1 MAKELGAACKRLA
14 TLRNHRV
21 TKCNRACAAGRDW
34 HAGAMDVPDRPQI
47 ALVEDDDEIRD
58 LVAALLAREGMAVH
72 ACRTA
77 AEFDALLVE
86 RPVDL
91 ALVDIML
98 PGEDGLSL
106 CRRIRAAGSLPL
118 MIVSARSDD
127 VDRIVGLEIGADDY
141 LPKPFNPRELVARV
155 RALIRRSRTR
165 EETVAAP
172 SGQRYTFEG
181 WLWDVDA
188 RRLAAPDGTA
198 VELTGGEHD
207 LLLCLVQRP
216 QRVLSRDQ
224 LLDWT
229 RGRELSP
236 FDRTID
242 VQLGRLRRKLAARP
256 GGEGLI
262 KTVRGG
268 GYVLVA
274 SVRRL

>member
-1 MAKELGAACKRLA
+1 MDLEAK
-14 TLRNHRV
+14 
-21 TKCNRACAAGRDW
+21 
-34 HAGAMDVPDRPQI
+34 PQI
-47 ALVEDDDEIRD
+47 ALIEDDDEIRA
-58 LVAALLAREGMAVH
+58 LVAGLLEREGMTVH
-72 ACRTA
+72 GCRTA
-77 AEFDALLVE
+77 AEFDALIIA

-106 CRRIRAAGSLPL
+106 CRRVRAMGNLPL
-118 MIVSARSDD
+118 MIVSARNDD

-155 RALIRRSRTR
+155 RALLRRSRAV
-165 EETVAAP
+165 EASILAP
-172 SGQRYTFEG
+172 GEHRYVFEG
-181 WLWDVDA
+181 WMWDADA
-188 RRLAAPDGTA
+188 RRLASPDGTP

-216 QRVLSRDQ
+216 QRVLSREQ

-229 RGRELSP
+229 RGRDAAP

-242 VQLGRLRRKLAARP
+242 VQLGRLRRKLSVHR
-256 GGEGLI
+256 GGEALI

-268 GYVLVA
+268 GYVFVA
-274 SVRRL
+274 SVRRA

>member
-1 MAKELGAACKRLA
+1 M
-14 TLRNHRV
+14 V
-21 TKCNRACAAGRDW
+21 P
-34 HAGAMDVPDRPQI
+34 AMEQGTRPQI
-47 ALVEDDDEIRD
+47 ALIEDDDEIRD
-58 LVAALLAREGMAVH
+58 LVAALLEREGMTAH
-72 ACRTA
+72 PCRTA
-77 AEFDALLVE
+77 AQFDALVA
-86 RPVDL
+86 RQPVDL

-106 CRRIRAAGSLPL
+106 CRRVRANGSLPL
-118 MIVSARSDD
+118 MILSARSDD

-155 RALIRRSRTR
+155 RALIRRSRIG
-165 EETVAAP
+165 ESP
-172 SGQRYTFEG
+172 ILSPGDHRYAFEG
-181 WLWDVDA
+181 WTWDVDA
-188 RRLAAPDGTA
+188 RRLTAPDGTP

-229 RGRELSP
+229 RGREAAP

-242 VQLGRLRRKLAARP
+242 VQLGRVRRKLAAHA
-256 GGEGLI
+256 GGEALI

-268 GYVLVA
+268 GYVFVA
-274 SVRRL
+274 PVRRI

>member
-1 MAKELGAACKRLA
+1 ME
-14 TLRNHRV
+14 
-21 TKCNRACAAGRDW
+21 
-34 HAGAMDVPDRPQI
+34 PDARPQI
-47 ALVEDDDEIRD
+47 ALVEDDDEIRE
-58 LVAALLAREGMAVH
+58 LVVSLLEREGMAAH
-72 ACRTA
+72 PCRTA
-77 AEFDALLVE
+77 AEFDALVAE
-86 RPVDL
+86 RPVDM

-106 CRRIRAAGSLPL
+106 CRRVRAMGNLPL

-141 LPKPFNPRELVARV
+141 LPKPFNPRELTARIKALLR
-155 RALIRRSRTR
+155 RARGADTTILPPG
-165 EETVAAP
+165 EH
-172 SGQRYTFEG
+172 RYAFEG
-181 WLWDVDA
+181 WLWDADA
-188 RRLAAPDGTA
+188 RRLAAPDGQT

-229 RGRELSP
+229 RGREAMP

-242 VQLGRLRRKLAARP
+242 VQLGRLRRKLAAHP
-256 GGEGLI
+256 GGEALI

-268 GYVLVA
+268 GYVFVA
-274 SVRRL
+274 PVRRA